1 MLRFAGKL
9 SQAHKHPR
17 SHNLTTIN
25 AKEKLLLRNRWYRIE
40 VLDGLVV
47 WG

>member
-25 AKEKLLLRNRWYRIE
+25 AKEKLLLRNRCNTAIL
-40 VLDGLVV
+40 LDMAAESA
-47 WG
+47 